1 MITFNDLNFEE
12 VPSFRG
18 RPKMRAQI
26 EFDNGYGASV
36 ITEVDEDEDMD
47 DAYYELAVLQNGT
60 ITTDTPIT
68 NDVLSSLSKDEVTEY
83 LKEIENLQHL
93 IIFYINPNLIKVG
106 VFCFITIF

>member
-83 LKEIENLQHL
+83 LKEIENL
-93 IIFYINPNLIKVG
+93 
-106 VFCFITIF
+106 